1 MKRNIYDICD
11 VIERAKKGK
20 IYPAGTVLI
29 QLDATKGE
37 VLRLLENETVD
48 TKYAC
53 LIPKENENAE
63 YFFRVIEGTIDGFC
77 ETYQTGINL
86 QFDVLKNYNVEYSK
100 NEDEQK
106 SFCERISKLDDL
118 INFEEGL
125 IEGWQ
130 NTKKYFL
137 EKMFPSTYD

>member
-29 QLDATKGE
+29 QLNIAKGK
-37 VLRLLENETVD
+37 VLQLLENETVD
-48 TKYAC
+48 TKHAC

-63 YFFRVIEGTIDGFC
+63 YFFRVIESTIDGFC

-86 QFDVLKNYNVEYSK
+86 QFDALKNYNVEYSK

-137 EKMFPSTYD
+137 EKMFPPHI